1 MSGQRLIIDFGEIM
15 SNILSIYLSSRDL
28 LNETRLHSNLAL
40 NDVID
45 VYSVLFFYNLR
56 YKIEWVKC
64 RWTSSFG
71 FDCLFKERIASE
83 NKEFHRYKELFRF
96 IPTSIHN
103 LVSPAAKP

>member
-1 MSGQRLIIDFGEIM
+1 MNKLSDF
-15 SNILSIYLSSRDL
+15 NIAFFLNQAHCHNLSIPISFKLCRWPYCDIYLSSRDL

-64 RWTSSFG
+64 
-71 FDCLFKERIASE
+71 
-83 NKEFHRYKELFRF
+83 
-96 IPTSIHN
+96 
-103 LVSPAAKP
+103 V

>member
-1 MSGQRLIIDFGEIM
+1 MVQHEIKATFSHRFG
-15 SNILSIYLSSRDL
+15 SVKLYYGPFTLNIELKSSLPQPQLLKILKELYLSSRDL

-64 RWTSSFG
+64 
-71 FDCLFKERIASE
+71 
-83 NKEFHRYKELFRF
+83 
-96 IPTSIHN
+96 
-103 LVSPAAKP
+103 V